1 MQVEV
6 NPEWSQRLKAL
17 ADRIAAVEVRVKQA
31 EQISGRVVYPAV
43 GELRYLGRNLA
54 RILGDLTGGDI
65 NPEAFETHLRD
76 AELCCTRANNDVIDA
91 VFSHVSIE
99 LDFLRQSYG
108 APLLNMHLADY
119 VEILT
124 IIRDGQEKIAMSRRR
139 VGDGR
144 DRVYADLGDD
154 FFDKLIEYHSKLQ
167 LNTEILEEA
176 YADITKAKKRYSF
189 HAGLNV
195 FFAIAA
201 LLLTIGAALL

>member
-1 MQVEV
+1 M
-6 NPEWSQRLKAL
+6 
-17 ADRIAAVEVRVKQA
+17 
-31 EQISGRVVYPAV
+31 
-43 GELRYLGRNLA
+43 RYLGRNLA

-65 NPEAFETHLRD
+65 NPKAFETHLRD

-91 VFSHVSIE
+91 VFSDVSIE

-108 APLLNMHLADY
+108 AALLNMHLAGY

-144 DRVYADLGDD
+144 NRVYADLGDD
-154 FFDKLIEYHSKLQ
+154 FFDKLIEYHSKIQ

-189 HAGLNV
+189 PAGLNV
-195 FFAIAA
+195 VFAIAA
-201 LLLTIGAALL
+201 LLLTIDAALL